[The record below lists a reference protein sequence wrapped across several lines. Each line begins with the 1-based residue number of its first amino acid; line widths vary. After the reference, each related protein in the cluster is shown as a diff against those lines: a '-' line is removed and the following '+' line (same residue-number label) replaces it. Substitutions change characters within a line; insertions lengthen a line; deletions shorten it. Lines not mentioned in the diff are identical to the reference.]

1 MDYICKSLLNIF
13 LISTSWGAG
22 RLTQSNKFQKSS
34 YSEGEK
40 GVGWGDRLDFQNRQ
54 SCLALSSS
62 T

>member
-13 LISTSWGAG
+13 LISTSWGTG

-40 GVGWGDRLDFQNRQ
+40 GVGGGGQVGFSKQ
-54 SCLALSSS
+54 AELSGFE
-62 T
+62 

>member
-40 GVGWGDRLDFQNRQ
+40 GVGGGQVGFSKQ
-54 SCLALSSS
+54 AELSGFE
-62 T
+62 

>member
-13 LISTSWGAG
+13 LISMSWGAG

-40 GVGWGDRLDFQNRQ
+40 GVGGGTGWIFKTGSVVWL
-54 SCLALSSS
+54 
-62 T
+62 